1 MRISDWSSDV
11 CSSDLREN
19 IIAYVQAGAVSLS
32 GIVQLIWLWFW
43 TKKSGFR
50 LTLRRPTLTPQVR
63 ELGRIILPATFGAG
77 IYQLSQLVD
86 TFFATR
92 LPQGSLTHLAMADR
106 LNQMPLG
113 VIGIALGTAILP
125 ALSRHISRNDAGAAS
140 KVPSDAIELAML
152 LTLPAAVALVIC
164 SQEIGRAHV

>member
-106 LNQMPLG
+106 LNQ
-113 VIGIALGTAILP
+113 
-125 ALSRHISRNDAGAAS
+125 
-140 KVPSDAIELAML
+140 K
-152 LTLPAAVALVIC
+152 
-164 SQEIGRAHV
+164 IGRASCRERVCQYV